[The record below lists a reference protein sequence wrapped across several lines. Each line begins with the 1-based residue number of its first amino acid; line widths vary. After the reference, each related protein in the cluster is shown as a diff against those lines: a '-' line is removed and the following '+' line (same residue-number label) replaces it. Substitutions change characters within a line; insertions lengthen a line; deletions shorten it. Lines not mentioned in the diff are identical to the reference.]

1 MIARKG
7 NSRTAKWVGLLLEAV
22 LAVPALYLV
31 VALFGSFIP
40 INSDWSEASQGT
52 TIYIAGNGIHADIIM
67 PVDSDGLSWAPL
79 FLKKDFV
86 SVPNGARWIAFGSGE
101 REVYLDT
108 PRWQD
113 IRPSTVWSAL
123 AGGPRLIHVEYVAN
137 PYYAVR
143 AIRLRKDEYR
153 RLWLAIRNGFEPG
166 RDGAVQRVDHRGYG
180 PSDAFYR
187 ARGNASAILTCNVV
201 VAHWLAD
208 AGVKTSL
215 WPPFISGLVWR
226 YRKT

>member
-7 NSRTAKWVGLLLEAV
+7 KGRTAKRVGLLLEAV

-31 VALFGSFIP
+31 AALFGSLIP
-40 INSDWSEASQGT
+40 VNRDWREASLGT
-52 TIYIAGNGIHADIIM
+52 TIYIADNGIHADLIM
-67 PVDSDGLSWAPL
+67 PLESDGLSWAQQ
-79 FLKKDFV
+79 FSKKDFAA
-86 SVPNGARWIAFGSGE
+86 VPSGARWIAFGSGE
-101 REVYLDT
+101 KEVYLNT
-108 PRWQD
+108 PTWRD
-113 IRPSTVWSAL
+113 VRLSTLWSAL
-123 AGGPRLIHVEYVAN
+123 AGGPRLIHVEYVTS
-137 PYYAVR
+137 PDYAVR

-153 RLWLAIRNGFEPG
+153 RLWSAIRESFDAGPG
-166 RDGAVQRVDHRGYG
+166 GGVQHVDHRGYG

-201 VAHWLAD
+201 VARWLGK